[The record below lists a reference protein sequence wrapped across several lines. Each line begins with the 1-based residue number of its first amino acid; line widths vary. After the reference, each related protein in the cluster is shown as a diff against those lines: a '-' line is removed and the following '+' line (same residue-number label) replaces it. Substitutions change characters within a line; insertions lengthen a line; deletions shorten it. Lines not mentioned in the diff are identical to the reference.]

1 MILKCYKN
9 EEQNVLINVSKYEYA
24 KNDVSFFLIF
34 M

>member
-1 MILKCYKN
+1 MILKCYIYA
-9 EEQNVLINVSKYEYA
+9 EQNVLINVSKYEYS